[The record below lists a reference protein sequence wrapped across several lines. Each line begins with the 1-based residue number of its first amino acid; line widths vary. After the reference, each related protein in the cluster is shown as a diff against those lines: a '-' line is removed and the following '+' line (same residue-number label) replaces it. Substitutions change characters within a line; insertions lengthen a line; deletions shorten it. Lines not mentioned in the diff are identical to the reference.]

1 MKDQSQFASDA
12 QQRYLQNALYTPL
25 DMTDYED
32 QFVSWRE
39 LPGALPIA
47 HSEKLLDFKEEDFP
61 QINALVEHVISEKAP
76 LQSTGPAITAMMEA
90 ERAEVE
96 PEEDDDDEEAEYGEE
111 YGEEGADDYGAE
123 YGEEEEGPPSND
135 REWPPKDIVKK
146 TDSDNRVFRV
156 HEKLRSR
163 FNETEI
169 DNFMKLLA
177 LKPHVQW
184 QDTSF
189 FHNKLG
195 VRSYE
200 DGHQE
205 HD

>member
-1 MKDQSQFASDA
+1 
-12 QQRYLQNALYTPL
+12 
-25 DMTDYED
+25 MTDYED

-47 HSEKLLDFKEEDFP
+47 HSEKLLDFKDEDFP
-61 QINALVEHVISEKAP
+61 QINALVERVISEKAP
-76 LQSTGPAITAMMEA
+76 LQSTGPAITAIMEA

-156 HEKLRSR
+156 HEKLRNR